1 MKGVFRGLCSFQED
15 VSSLPCASACIFL
28 VTGAHHFSL
37 LMLSL
42 WDLNTMLS
50 ECSERAGLS
59 QQWFPASIPGSSP
72 DPPCGVQDLLPV
84 GLLQFG
90 LSPDIIGA
98 LNSRMLVK
106 CLYDHCESLICPP
119 EPRTVGSTSGCL
131 SGEAVGRMS
140 AKV

>member
-15 VSSLPCASACIFL
+15 VSSLPCVSACIFL
-28 VTGAHHFSL
+28 VTESSSFLTVDGVTVG
-37 LMLSL
+37 
-42 WDLNTMLS
+42 LNIVLS
-50 ECSERAGLS
+50 EHSERAGLS

-98 LNSRMLVK
+98 LTSRMLVK
-106 CLYDHCESLICPP
+106 CLYDHCEWLICPP
-119 EPRTVGSTSGCL
+119 EPRTVGSTSDCL